1 MMHVIN
7 FRKRQ
12 GLTSE
17 ASQPLA
23 QRAVPP
29 FHVVE
34 LAAVFTHLLMRFR
47 RQDFLIGFPEIT
59 ETGAG
64 AVFFRDAAPQTP
76 TGLGTAIPEGK
87 GDYLPGTPTH
97 HRPEPA
103 FVLTEGH
110 KRPHFVVFEDIIGF
124 SGQQGRFQWGLS
136 LDFF

>member
-1 MMHVIN
+1 MHVIN

-59 ETGAG
+59 ETGTAP
-64 AVFFRDAAPQTP
+64 VFFQDPAPQVAAGP
-76 TGLGTAIPEGK
+76 GAAVPKCK
-87 GDYLPGTPTH
+87 GYNLPSATTH

-103 FVLTEGH
+103 FVLAERH
-110 KRPHFVVFEDIIGF
+110 KRP
-124 SGQQGRFQWGLS
+124 
-136 LDFF
+136 